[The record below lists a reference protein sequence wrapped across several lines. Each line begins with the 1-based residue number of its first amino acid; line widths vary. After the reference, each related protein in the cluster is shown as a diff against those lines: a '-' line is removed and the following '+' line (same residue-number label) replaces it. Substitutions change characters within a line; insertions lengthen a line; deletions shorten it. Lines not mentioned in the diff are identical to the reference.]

1 MYLQFQMQDYTDF
14 CQPLHVEVATET
26 NSYSEQYG
34 DEMIQFQSSP
44 VPEYME
50 YSTLQPVVHPALI
63 GMNSSCQDSL
73 NAGYNACADE
83 AIRYLIEEEHF
94 APDDPIVVGLQDH
107 LREQQRLLS
116 LQYMFEQYN
125 LALNSSENES
135 INDSG
140 VSLNS
145 QSTDSEECIEK
156 TNFDSTIELDDDIKQ
171 NESGLQNVNMA
182 AITSLAEE
190 ILSLLEEGESLSD
203 VEDENYPSEQ

>member
-1 MYLQFQMQDYTDF
+1 MQDYTDF

-26 NSYSEQYG
+26 NSYSGQYG
-34 DEMIQFQSSP
+34 DEMIQFKSSP

-50 YSTLQPVVHPALI
+50 YSTLQPVVHPDLI
-63 GMNSSCQDSL
+63 GMNSSFQDSL

-94 APDDPIVVGLQDH
+94 APDDPIVVELQDH

-116 LQYMFEQYN
+116 LQYLFEQYN

-156 TNFDSTIELDDDIKQ
+156 TNFDSTIELEDEIKQ

>member
-1 MYLQFQMQDYTDF
+1 MPFIFYF
-14 CQPLHVEVATET
+14 A
-26 NSYSEQYG
+26 
-34 DEMIQFQSSP
+34 DEMIQFKSSP

-50 YSTLQPVVHPALI
+50 YSTLQPVVHPDLI
-63 GMNSSCQDSL
+63 GMKSSFQASL

-94 APDDPIVVGLQDH
+94 APDDPIVVELQDH

-116 LQYMFEQYN
+116 LQYLFEQYN
-125 LALNSSENES
+125 LSLNSSENES

-156 TNFDSTIELDDDIKQ
+156 TNFDSTIELEDEIKQ

>member
-1 MYLQFQMQDYTDF
+1 MPFIFYF
-14 CQPLHVEVATET
+14 A
-26 NSYSEQYG
+26 
-34 DEMIQFQSSP
+34 DEMIQFKSSP
-44 VPEYME
+44 VPEYIE
-50 YSTLQPVVHPALI
+50 YSTLQPVVHPDLI
-63 GMNSSCQDSL
+63 GMSSSFQDSL

-83 AIRYLIEEEHF
+83 AIRYLIEGEHF
-94 APDDPIVVGLQDH
+94 APDDPIVVELQDH

-116 LQYMFEQYN
+116 LQYLFEQYN
-125 LALNSSENES
+125 LSLNSSENES

-156 TNFDSTIELDDDIKQ
+156 TNFDSTIELEDEIKQ